1 MPAKRTAVPKTVL
14 YNRQKA
20 LQVPLPR
27 LRLLVKAAVSPC
39 LAQGKER
46 EDAVL
51 ATLPEVEITLV
62 DDAEIAR
69 VHGEF
74 LDDPTPTDVITFHHG
89 EILISTETA
98 ARQAVEHGQP
108 LDHELALYAIHGL
121 LHLAGWHDEEEAEA
135 AAMARV
141 QAEILQQAL
150 AKVGS
155 PS

>member
-1 MPAKRTAVPKTVL
+1 MPAKRTPVPKAVL

-20 LQVPLPR
+20 LQVPIPW
-27 LRLLVKAAVSPC
+27 LRRLVKASMPEC
-39 LAQGKER
+39 LAKGKER

-51 ATLPEVEITLV
+51 ATLDEVEITLV

-121 LHLAGWHDEEEAEA
+121 LHLAGWHDEEDAEAE
-135 AAMARV
+135 AMARV
-141 QAEILQQAL
+141 QAGILKEAL

-155 PS
+155 AS

>member
-1 MPAKRTAVPKTVL
+1 MPAKRTASPKTVL

-20 LQVPLPR
+20 LAVPLPW
-27 LRLLVKAAVSPC
+27 LRSIIKAAAPGC
-39 LAQGKER
+39 LANGKVR

-51 ATLPEVEITLV
+51 DTLPEVEITFV

-98 ARQAVEHGQP
+98 ARQAAEHGQSFE
-108 LDHELALYAIHGL
+108 HELALYAIHGL
-121 LHLAGWHDEEEAEA
+121 LHLAGWHDEEADEA
-135 AAMARV
+135 AAMAKV

-150 AKVGS
+150 AMVAS
-155 PS
+155 AS